1 MRPSLYSIR
10 GNWPSVALIAFT
22 LLVYSRTLA
31 NGFVYYDDGLYVFDN
46 EQVRQGLSWAGVRH
60 VFRTGETG
68 TWQPLA
74 LLSHMLDCEWFGLA
88 PWGHHLTNVLLH
100 AANAWL
106 LLTILS
112 RITNNYSAS
121 WFVAAVFAL
130 HPAHV
135 ESVAWVAERKD
146 VLSTFFGLLTIA
158 AYARYA
164 LRPSWL
170 RNALVCLLLALGLMA
185 KPMLVTLPFVLML
198 LDYWPLRRVQVMQS
212 EGMTRI
218 EIIRRL
224 LIEKWALFLLVAA
237 SSAITLIVQRQAQA
251 VVSLENLPLID
262 RCSNAAVS
270 YLRYI
275 GLMLWP
281 SGLAVHYPFPAHGI
295 ARSQVVTALAA
306 LILASMAA
314 VLLRRRAPYLV
325 TGWFWYLGTLVPV
338 IGFVQVG
345 TQSMADRY
353 TYIPTIGL
361 TMIPAWGLP
370 HLWRWVSDTRTGQS
384 WQIPGRLRPVA
395 AALLAGGMGMATF
408 VQIGHWKST
417 ESMWLRAVTAVPK
430 NETALRNLGFI
441 YVDQGRFEESIPYL
455 EAAAKLDPANESTM
469 YQLGK
474 AHQELGHMDLAKLYY
489 RKAIDLDSRRAETW
503 ISLGQCLLAQ
513 GLESQATETLEK
525 ALEISPDHPEAASSL
540 GVALCK
546 TGRFEEAVAVLSRAI
561 VKHPNH
567 AGLRNNLGIALN
579 AVGRRI
585 DAIRE
590 FREALRIQPDSVEA
604 ARNLQ
609 ALEGG
614 PGR

>member
-1 MRPSLYSIR
+1 MRPSFYNMR
-10 GNWPSVALIAFT
+10 RNWPTFALIAFT
-22 LLVYSRTLA
+22 LLVYSRTLT

-46 EQVRQGLSWAGVRH
+46 EQVRHGLSWAGVRY
-60 VFRTGETG
+60 VFLTGETG

-100 AANAWL
+100 AANVWL
-106 LLTILS
+106 LLAVLS
-112 RITNNYSAS
+112 RITNNYAAS

-135 ESVAWVAERKD
+135 ESVAWIAERKD
-146 VLSTFFGLLTIA
+146 VLSTLFGLLTIA

-164 LRPSWL
+164 RRPSLW

-198 LDYWPLRRVQVMQS
+198 LDYWPLRRVTVMQS
-212 EGMTRI
+212 EGMTRM

-224 LIEKWALFLLVAA
+224 LIEKWAMFVLVAA

-251 VVSLENLPLID
+251 VVSLENLPVID

-295 ARSQVVTALAA
+295 PQSQVVTALAA
-306 LILASMAA
+306 LISASAAA
-314 VLLRRRAPYLV
+314 VLLRRRAPYLL
-325 TGWFWYLGTLVPV
+325 TGWFWYVGTLVPV

-361 TMIPAWGLP
+361 TMLPAWGLP
-370 HLWRWVSDTRTGQS
+370 HLWQWVSDRR
-384 WQIPGRLRPVA
+384 PGRPWRLPSQMRAVA
-395 AALLAGGMGMATF
+395 AALLAGGMGTATW

-417 ESMWLRAVTAVPK
+417 ETMWLRAVTAVPK
-430 NETALRNLGFI
+430 NETALRNLGFVYI
-441 YVDQGRFEESIPYL
+441 DRGRFEESIPYL
-455 EAAAKLDPANESTM
+455 EAATKLDPANESTM
-469 YQLGK
+469 YHLGR
-474 AHQELGHMDLAKLYY
+474 AHQELGQMDLAKLYY
-489 RKAIDLDSRRAETW
+489 RKAIDLDSRRVETW

-513 GLESQATETLEK
+513 GLDSQATETLQK
-525 ALEISPDHPEAASSL
+525 ALEISPDHPEAMSNL

-546 TGRFEEAVAVLSRAI
+546 TGRFEEAVGVLSRAI

-567 AGLRNNLGIALN
+567 AGLRNSLGIALN
-579 AVGRRI
+579 AVGRRL

-604 ARNLQ
+604 AHNLQ
-609 ALEGG
+609 ALEVG